1 MADVDAELDALRE
14 ERDSLRLQV
23 LARSPYASRYADRE
37 EHRGCSHRCLS
48 CATARPGPRVR

>member
-37 EHRGCSHRCLS
+37 EHRGCSHRCL
-48 CATARPGPRVR
+48 